1 MTGLCHRRLCVGIAA
16 AVAAFGVWK
25 YAPGTWLDR
34 SGFMTVVDGVANPPF
49 FVSGSGGHVSPWQ
62 LRTFSSNSKPDKRQA
77 PVIVS
82 LGDDV
87 DGIFQS
93 SPLAPVDFA
102 VVLRNF
108 QRLGANK
115 AATAAVLAWEVPDPS
130 GLLALEK
137 CLDRF
142 ESLVM
147 AAPLSRGA
155 VSSIMPPSFRRASVP
170 LAAIHGDVNALPIV
184 NRIALPGV
192 VLGGEAM
199 LAGFSVLESEDSSR
213 YAPLLAQWGDRVV
226 FSFSL
231 LTVLQRLNLSISGVE
246 VRLGESLK
254 LSADGPI
261 VRIDKYGRLA
271 APLQPLAAYAEISAE
286 DLIDGGE
293 DLFPKQAPDPVILRD
308 DRTAAETATREF
320 SRMLS
325 STIAALACDDGLSRL
340 HPYPR
345 LRLGWEIS
353 ILLAYIIL
361 LTVICGASSFVR
373 GLGFIALVGVC
384 LSAQWIA
391 VGMVSV
397 WLPGLAILSAIAA
410 AVIAGNF
417 SVWYQSRRRLDQQ
430 A

>member
-1 MTGLCHRRLCVGIAA
+1 MTGLLHRRLCVGIAA
-16 AVAAFGVWK
+16 VVAALGVWI

-34 SGFMTVVDGVANPPF
+34 VGFMTVVDGFANPPF
-49 FVSGSGGHVSPWQ
+49 FVSGLGGHASPWRLQ
-62 LRTFSSNSKPDKRQA
+62 TFSSNSKPDKRRA

-115 AATAAVLAWEVPDPS
+115 AATAAVFAWEVPDPS

-155 VSSIMPPSFRRASVP
+155 VSSIMPPSFRRSSVP
-170 LAAIHGDVNALPIV
+170 LATIHGDVTVLPIV

-192 VLGGEAM
+192 LLGGEAT
-199 LAGFSVLESEDSSR
+199 LAGFSVLESEAPSR

-231 LTVLQRLNLSISGVE
+231 LTVLQRLNLSISDVE

-254 LSADGPI
+254 LSAAGPI
-261 VRIDKYGRLA
+261 VRIDEYARLA
-271 APLQPLAAYAEISAE
+271 SPLHPLAAYAEISAE
-286 DLIDGGE
+286 DLIDGG
-293 DLFPKQAPDPVILRD
+293 DNLFPKQAPDPVILRD
-308 DRTAAETATREF
+308 DRTAAETSTREF
-320 SRMLS
+320 SKMLS
-325 STIAALACDDGLSRL
+325 ATIAALACDDGLSRL

-345 LRLGWEIS
+345 LRLGWEIG
-353 ILLAYIIL
+353 ILLVYIIL
-361 LTVICGASSFVR
+361 LTVICGAPSFVR

-391 VGMVSV
+391 VGMASV
-397 WLPGLAILSAIAA
+397 WLPGLAVLAAISAAT
-410 AVIAGNF
+410 IAGNF
-417 SVWYQSRRRLDQQ
+417 SAWYQSHHRLDQQ